1 MGIPVSLSAGEFA
14 ALTGLAI
21 VLILVASFVALFLS
35 AIIGAGIA
43 RLLYVGGN
51 WCVKRVR
58 ESYWESDAQSR
69 VNGSINGTRVTSVRH
84 SNLRLETRL

>member
-1 MGIPVSLSAGEFA
+1 MGIPVSLSAAEFA
-14 ALTGLAI
+14 LLMGLAI
-21 VLILVASFVALFLS
+21 VLILVAAFVALFLS

-58 ESYWESDAQSR
+58 QSYAPDDMQSR
-69 VNGSINGTRVTSVRH
+69 VTGSISGTRVTSVRH
-84 SNLRLETRL
+84 SSLRLETRL

>member
-1 MGIPVSLSAGEFA
+1 MGIPVSLSAAEFA
-14 ALTGLAI
+14 LLMGLAI
-21 VLILVASFVALFLS
+21 VLILVAAFVALFLS

-58 ESYWESDAQSR
+58 QSYSPDDMQSR
-69 VNGSINGTRVTSVRH
+69 VTGSTSGTCVTSVR
-84 SNLRLETRL
+84 NRGLRLETRL